1 MPTPRDTYCA
11 IFCLKGKAHLLLGK
25 TLLDIQGPAG
35 CHRIK
40 AGGQSGLR
48 CRIDCRQKQSC
59 DTYRKLISNIGRE
72 NLVLLGCR
80 RKRVLAV
87 EYIQSCT
94 DEVKYGCDEDGQS
107 AVGQHHLVQFLH
119 ICGGGE
125 TLHNILAG
133 YIGGTGVK
141 TCAHNQQGIRCPSVY
156 WD

>member
-1 MPTPRDTYCA
+1 MP
-11 IFCLKGKAHLLLGK
+11 
-25 TLLDIQGPAG
+25 
-35 CHRIK
+35 HRW
-40 AGGQSGLR
+40 LP
-48 CRIDCRQKQSC
+48 KQSC

-80 RKRVLAV
+80 RKGVLAV

-119 ICGGGE
+119 IRGGGE

-141 TCAHNQQGIRCPSVY
+141 TCAHNQQKYAVLQYIGIKNRLVCRQEFTFAHGLENAPNPPFYAVGR
-156 WD
+156 